1 MKKIISMLLIA
12 ATLLSAGFTVGA
24 ITMEEYESAAND
36 MLLYDESSARG
47 FMNVG
52 NDATGEHNDA
62 GQFFRADKPFSSLYL
77 SCASWYD
84 SIGNLTATLYAWKGD
99 YNSTVAS
106 EPLHQKEWVNVD
118 DNSYVTI
125 DAPDGGCFNEGEY
138 FWTLTNPT
146 QRVGVFHRAGVN
158 PKSDIMQQSYVNG
171 EVTHLIFESFIKYY
185 TGSNIVAEDHENI
198 IMSTK
203 SNKVF
208 VEGKTSYLDVAPK
221 IVNGRTLVPLRFVAE
236 NLGATVE
243 YSDEDKAVAIES
255 DNKTITIT
263 IGDNEMFVNGKIVV
277 LDAPAVLENGR
288 TLVPIRAVAEVLG
301 NRVQYFDNGVIVIGR
316 AANIFNPVRAQKFAQ
331 LF

>member
-1 MKKIISMLLIA
+1 MKKIISMVLIT
-12 ATLLSAGFTVGA
+12 ATLLSACLTVNA

-36 MLLYDESSARG
+36 MLLYDESSSRG

-62 GQFFRADKPFSSLYL
+62 GQFFRADKPFSSLYI

-84 SIGNLTATLYAWKGD
+84 SIGNLTVTLYAWKGN
-99 YNSTVAS
+99 YELTVAS
-106 EPLHQKEWVNVD
+106 EPLHQKEWINVA
-118 DNSYVTI
+118 DNSYVTV

-146 QRVGVFHRAGVN
+146 QRVGVFHRTGVN
-158 PKSDIMQQSYVNG
+158 PNSEIMQQSYVNG
-171 EVTHLIFESFIKYY
+171 EDTHLVFETFIKYY
-185 TGSNIVAEDHENI
+185 TGSNIIAEDYENI
-198 IMSTK
+198 IMSVK

-208 VEGKTSYLDVAPK
+208 VKGEASYLDVAPK
-221 IVNGRTLVPLRFVAE
+221 LVNGRTLVPLRFVAE

-243 YSDEDKAVAIES
+243 YSDEDKAVAIEG

-263 IGDNEMFVNGKIVV
+263 IGDDEMFVNGKIIK

-288 TLVPIRAVAEVLG
+288 TLVPIRAVAEELG
-301 NRVQYFDNGVIVIGR
+301 NKVQYFDSGVIVIGR
-316 AANIFNPVRAQKFAQ
+316 AANIFNPVRALKFGQ